1 MKHIDKKGSPE
12 NLNNWK
18 ENWSARNDEN
28 VKLADLYTQEGM
40 TGDRLWRVLSNP
52 KHTSTGEKRLYSKE
66 ELKEDLIVE
75 QGFICCYC
83 NREIA
88 INDVTI
94 EHFKEKG
101 KSEYFDLAFDY
112 DNLLLSCDGY
122 EKNPKPRD
130 ICCNTKRPQ
139 NSNLPLSPLQN
150 DIEEHFD
157 FIIDG
162 QIIGKTDKG
171 NEMIG
176 KLGLDIFKLE
186 ALRESAI
193 RAIVYENPFDTI
205 LEYRSKEAALEEKQR
220 LQQLENKKFEPFC
233 TAIIKVLENEIIN
246 IL

>member
-1 MKHIDKKGSPE
+1 MKHIDKKESPE

-18 ENWSARNDEN
+18 ENWSARNNEN
-28 VKLADLYTQEGM
+28 VRLSDLYTQEGM
-40 TGDRLWRVLSNP
+40 TGNRLWRVLGQS
-52 KHTSTGEKRLYSKE
+52 KQTSTGGKRLYSKE
-66 ELKEDLIVE
+66 ELKEDLIAE

-83 NREIA
+83 NREIT
-88 INDVTI
+88 INDATI

-139 NSNLPLSPLQN
+139 NSDLPLSPLQT

-157 FIIDG
+157 FTIDG
-162 QIIGKTDKG
+162 QIIGKTDAG

-186 ALRESAI
+186 DLRESAI
-193 RAIVYENPFDTI
+193 RAIVYENPFDQI
-205 LEYRSKEAALEEKQR
+205 LEFRSKEDALREKKR
-220 LQQLENKKFEPFC
+220 LQQLENKRFEPFC
-233 TAIIKVLENEIIN
+233 TAIIKVLDNEIIN